1 MILKT
6 FFLRSYCV
14 GLFLCL
20 AGETLFGQSPTPT
33 PTTDS
38 EVIKIDTELIDVP
51 VSVADRNGRPLRQLK
66 RSDFQLF
73 EDGKEQEIASFSTVS
88 APFEVALLLDTS
100 GSTRG
105 DLELIKRS
113 AQLFIDGLRPGD
125 RVAII
130 AFASE
135 KGGSPRT
142 IVLAPLTS
150 DRNLLRDAIL
160 KLTTSNGTPYYDSL
174 VEIMSKVF
182 DRPEA
187 PEFRG
192 RRALVALTD
201 GVDSTSSSDI
211 AEGREM
217 LEAEGI
223 ISYFIKVDTRNF
235 FESELLGDCQS
246 AIRFSMAQ
254 IRRYYRTVGPGN
266 REQASNFCQ
275 LGDFERLAI
284 SKALYQLADKEM
296 SELAQRSG
304 GKVFPVGDL
313 SEARNA
319 FRSVA
324 TEIGMSYSLG
334 YYPSNENRDGK
345 FRKITVQLKGLPA
358 GTQVRAREGYTAA
371 KD

>member
-1 MILKT
+1 M
-6 FFLRSYCV
+6 FFFRTCCFA
-14 GLFLCL
+14 LFCCF
-20 AGETLFGQSPTPT
+20 AWISSNAQSPTPT
-33 PTTDS
+33 PSTEVD
-38 EVIKIDTELIDVP
+38 VIKIDTELIDVP
-51 VSVADRNGRPLRQLK
+51 VSVTDRSGRPLRELK
-66 RSDFQLF
+66 RSDFLLF
-73 EDGKEQEIASFSTVS
+73 EDGKPQEITSFSTVS

-113 AQLFIDGLRPGD
+113 AQLFIDELRPGD
-125 RVAII
+125 RVALI

-142 IVLAPLTS
+142 VILAPLTS
-150 DRNLLRDAIL
+150 DRNLLRDAIQ
-160 KLTTSNGTPYYDSL
+160 KLTMSNGTPFYDGL

-182 DRPEA
+182 EQPAEKDY
-187 PEFRG
+187 RG

-201 GVDSTSSSDI
+201 GVDSTSA
-211 AEGREM
+211 AEFFEPRDL
-217 LEAEGI
+217 LEEQGI

-235 FESELLGDCQS
+235 FESELLGDCES

-275 LGDFERLAI
+275 LGDFERLAV
-284 SKALYQLADKEM
+284 SKALYDLADKEM
-296 SELAQRSG
+296 NELARRSG

-313 SEARNA
+313 GEARNA

-324 TEIGMSYSLG
+324 AEIGMSYSLG
-334 YYPSNENRDGK
+334 YYSSNENRDGK

-358 GTQVRAREGYTAA
+358 GTQVRAREGYTAT